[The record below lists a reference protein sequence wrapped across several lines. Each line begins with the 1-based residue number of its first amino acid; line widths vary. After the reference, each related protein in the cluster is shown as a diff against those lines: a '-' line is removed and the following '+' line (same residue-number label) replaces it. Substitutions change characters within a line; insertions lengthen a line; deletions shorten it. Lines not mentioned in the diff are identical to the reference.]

1 MTYGY
6 CRISTKKQNI
16 ERQERNIKAEFPEAI
31 ILKEVFTGTK
41 INRKEWNKLEAILK
55 DGDTVVFDSVS
66 RMSRNAEEGFQT
78 YEAMFNKNI
87 NLVFLKEPHINT
99 ST

>member
-16 ERQERNIKAEFPEAI
+16 ERQERNIKSAYPEAV

-41 INRKEWNKLEAILK
+41 INRKEWNRLKAILK

-66 RMSRNAEEGFQT
+66 HMTEMQKKGFD
-78 YEAMFNKNI
+78 
-87 NLVFLKEPHINT
+87 L
-99 ST
+99 